1 MADDNAARNVG
12 NDQPS
17 CPDPRTQLRDTNRRL
32 KNKVIRPHAFKT
44 DNGVISTRYKS
55 PFSTRYKPT
64 LAACHASQRAR
75 SSATDILGAVSDRQR
90 TRSSTVNYNVTNAAR
105 SSLFTGHYA

>member
-1 MADDNAARNVG
+1 MADNNTARNVG

-17 CPDPRTQLRDTNRRL
+17 CLDPRTQLRDTNRRL
-32 KNKVIRPHAFKT
+32 KNKVIRPHSFKT
-44 DNGVISTRYKS
+44 NNGVISTRYKS